1 MSRSYHSSRKK
12 IRALMVIVEIN
23 FLGLMKKP
31 EKAIYPGYEIPG
43 EDEYSLM

>member
-1 MSRSYHSSRKK
+1 
-12 IRALMVIVEIN
+12 MVIVEIN

-43 EDEYSLM
+43 EDEYSLMWMGSHGCWLILT